1 MQQTPVSNS
10 RQNLRNSLNKGIPGG
25 KKKVSVQTSATG
37 SQMKRYGSKEPA
49 TGADDDYE
57 NEGFDDNVVIEEKEK
72 DDKIHGKRKIITGAP
87 KVNVS

>member
-1 MQQTPVSNS
+1 
-10 RQNLRNSLNKGIPGG
+10 
-25 KKKVSVQTSATG
+25 
-37 SQMKRYGSKEPA
+37 MKRYGSKEPA